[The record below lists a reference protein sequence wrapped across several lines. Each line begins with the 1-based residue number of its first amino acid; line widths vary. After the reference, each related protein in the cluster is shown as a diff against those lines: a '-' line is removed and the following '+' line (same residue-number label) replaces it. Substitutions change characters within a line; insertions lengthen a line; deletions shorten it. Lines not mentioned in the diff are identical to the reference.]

1 LRFGF
6 VQWEFPGRLGPD
18 PGRYVVRRY
27 AGDDVRQVL
36 VIGGFDAP
44 RRLRRRAR
52 RADPGPTSVELTR
65 ATVIDASPLGELE
78 AADAWLERASGDDAG
93 RVTGEALLL
102 LNQAVAGHRV
112 ASADP
117 WVADADPT
125 HALVCR
131 VGYGTGEQVADGDWE
146 AARELPLPP
155 PPSARS
161 LVLSPQER
169 LAALLSGRDAALACE
184 ELTLRARGDLDHGR
198 PREAALQLAIAL
210 DAGLAELEVWREH
223 GDMVRRLQE
232 LDGHREA
239 VARAARAALQGGL
252 DPGRTADMEA
262 ALGRLESALRERQVA
277 SREALD

>member
-1 LRFGF
+1 MRFGF

-18 PGRYVVRRY
+18 PGRYIVRRY

-65 ATVIDASPLGELE
+65 ATVIGATPLGELE
-78 AADAWLERASGDDAG
+78 EADAWLERAAGDERVVADAL
-93 RVTGEALLL
+93 VL

-125 HALVCR
+125 RALVCR

-146 AARELPLPP
+146 AAVELPLPAP
-155 PPSARS
+155 PRARS
-161 LVLSPQER
+161 LILSPQER
-169 LAALLSGRDAALACE
+169 LAALLSGRDAALATE
-184 ELTLRARGDLDHGR
+184 ELALRARGDLDHGR

-210 DAGLAELEVWREH
+210 DAGLAELEVWREQ
-223 GDMVRRLQE
+223 GGMARRLQE
-232 LDGHREA
+232 LDELREP
-239 VARAARAALQGGL
+239 VARAARTALQGGL
-252 DPGRTADMEA
+252 DAAQTDALEV
-262 ALGRLESALRERQVA
+262 ALGRLEAALRERQVA
-277 SREALD
+277 SGE

>member
-1 LRFGF
+1 
-6 VQWEFPGRLGPD
+6 
-18 PGRYVVRRY
+18 VRRF
-27 AGDDVRQVL
+27 AGDDVRHVV

-65 ATVIDASPLGELE
+65 ATVIDATPLGE
-78 AADAWLERASGDDAG
+78 DAEGWLQRASSGESVTAG
-93 RVTGEALLL
+93 ALEL
-102 LNQAVAGHRV
+102 LNRTVAGHRV

-125 HALVCR
+125 RALVCR

-146 AARELPLPP
+146 AALELPLPR

-161 LVLSPQER
+161 LILSPQER

-198 PREAALQLAIAL
+198 VREAALQLAVAL
-210 DAGLAELEVWREH
+210 DTALAELEAWREQ
-223 GDMVRRLQE
+223 GGMADRLDE
-232 LDGHREA
+232 LDSRREA

-252 DPGRTADMEA
+252 DAAQTADVGS
-262 ALGRLESALRERQVA
+262 ALGRLEAALRQRQVA
-277 SREALD
+277 SG

>member
-1 LRFGF
+1 
-6 VQWEFPGRLGPD
+6 VGPD

-44 RRLRRRAR
+44 RRLRRRSR

-65 ATVIDASPLGELE
+65 ATVIDATPLES
-78 AADAWLERASGDDAG
+78 ADAWLERASGDDRA
-93 RVTGEALLL
+93 RVIGEALEL
-102 LNQAVAGHRV
+102 LNRAVAGQRI

-117 WVADADPT
+117 WLADADLA

-131 VGYGTGEQVADGDWE
+131 VGYGSGEQVAEGDWE
-146 AARELPLPP
+146 AARELPLPG

-169 LAALLSGRDAALACE
+169 LAALLAGRDAALACE

-210 DAGLAELEVWREH
+210 DTALAELEAWREQ
-223 GDMVRRLQE
+223 GDMARRLEE
-232 LDGHREA
+232 LDDRRGA
-239 VARAARAALQGGL
+239 VADAARAALAGGV
-252 DPGRTADMEA
+252 DDGRMAEVESTLERLEA
-262 ALGRLESALRERQVA
+262 ALRARQVA
-277 SREALD
+277 SG